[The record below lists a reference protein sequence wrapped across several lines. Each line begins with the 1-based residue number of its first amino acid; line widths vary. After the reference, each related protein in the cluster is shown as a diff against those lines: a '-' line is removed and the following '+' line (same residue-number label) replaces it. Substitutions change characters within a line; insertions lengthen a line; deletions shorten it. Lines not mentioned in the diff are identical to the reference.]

1 VRVDLHVLV
10 DGAMRV
16 DSAHAVA
23 EAVARAVQARVPAV
37 IEVLVHLG
45 PVQRHRAYHRPEQKS
60 GEVR

>member
-23 EAVARAVQARVPAV
+23 EAVARAVQAHVPAV

-45 PVQRHRAYHRPEQKS
+45 PVQRHHTHHRPDQRSE
-60 GEVR
+60 EVG